1 LRHDLLGGHGAL
13 PRSRGRPFRA
23 IGVERSV
30 QIGGF
35 LKNNLRAG
43 ARYLIH
49 INEATAST
57 LIII

>member
-1 LRHDLLGGHGAL
+1 
-13 PRSRGRPFRA
+13 
-23 IGVERSV
+23 VERSV

-49 INEATAST
+49 INEVTLIT
-57 LIII
+57 LIIL